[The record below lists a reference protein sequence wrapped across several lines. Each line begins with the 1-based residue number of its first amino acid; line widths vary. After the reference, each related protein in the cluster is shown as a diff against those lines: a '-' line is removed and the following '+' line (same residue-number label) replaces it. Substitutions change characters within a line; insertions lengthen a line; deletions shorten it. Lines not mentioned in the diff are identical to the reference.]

1 MATAQSAIV
10 DGEAGMASWMR
21 IRLQPALCPTERQFY
36 EFCGLNSELRIE
48 RNAQGEVTVMPPAG
62 WNSARTNARITSRL
76 DAWAVEDGTGETAD
90 SSAGYRL
97 ANGAIRS
104 PDASWVT
111 KDRLAEIPAEQR
123 SRFLPLCPDFV
134 VELLSPTDRVAVL
147 RGKLTEYLANGTKLG
162 WLIDPMR
169 RRVLVYRPGS
179 EVEELHEPEELNGDP
194 VLPGFRLRME
204 DLWGDRSS

>member
-1 MATAQSAIV
+1 MANAQGSIL
-10 DGEAGMASWMR
+10 DGEADLAGVMH
-21 IRLQPALCPTERQFY
+21 IRLQPALCPTERQFF

-48 RNAQGEVTVMPPAG
+48 RSSQGEVSVMPPAG

-76 DAWAVEDGTGETAD
+76 DAWAVEDGSGETAD

-111 KDRLAEIPAEQR
+111 KDRLAAVPEAQR

-134 VELLSPTDRVAVL
+134 IELLSPTDRFAVL
-147 RGKLTEYLANGTKLG
+147 RDKMAEYLANGARLG
-162 WLIDPMR
+162 WLIDPVR
-169 RRVLVYRPGS
+169 RRVLVYRPDS
-179 EVEELHEPEELNGDP
+179 DVEELDEPEELSGDP

-204 DLWGDRSS
+204 DIWAERL